1 MSRAVRYKKHF
12 TTLQIFLSIVLILLT
27 ACVAV
32 KAFFLKAPEQKV
44 DELPSQPSS
53 TGDPQLSEEEQAA
66 QEALRSHLERKGG
79 FYTIL
84 VSGSDDG
91 NGNSDTNILVAVD
104 TVNGYVY
111 GVSIPRDSKA
121 VWDGK
126 SHKIN
131 AAFGKGGMTKLAEVV
146 SDQLGIP
153 VDYTVSVD
161 LTGFEALVEAIGGV
175 YFDVPYNMDYH
186 DQYQDLVIEQEK
198 GYRKLN
204 GDDAMQVIRW
214 RKNDSNSPYGN
225 PQIGDSG
232 RMQIQQD
239 FLKAVIKQLLQLENV
254 PNLGKLAEVFRENVE
269 TDLSFE
275 NILWFGKR
283 AVIGGLSLEDVSFM
297 TMPWTG
303 IYVYSRTL
311 SAEYGRTM
319 KLDYVVPQANALL
332 DLVNDSLSPFTE
344 KFTLRDLDIMSVNAD
359 GSLASST
366 GRVED
371 SKAAAAPPVFVDP
384 YTGRIANSSE
394 STGGET
400 EENDPPAEVTSGSLT
415 VIGEATGN
423 E

>member
-1 MSRAVRYKKHF
+1 MSRAVRHKKHL

-44 DELPSQPSS
+44 DELPSQYASA
-53 TGDPQLSEEEQAA
+53 GDPQLSEEEQAA

-161 LTGFEALVEAIGGV
+161 LTGFEALVDAIGGV
-175 YFDVPYNMDYH
+175 NFDVPINMDYDDPIQNLSIH
-186 DQYQDLVIEQEK
+186 FKKGVQY
-198 GYRKLN
+198 LN
-204 GDDAMQVIRW
+204 GADAMRVVRF
-214 RKNDSNSPYGN
+214 RHNNDGTGYGSE
-225 PQIGDSG
+225 DLG
-232 RMQIQQD
+232 RMQTQQK
-239 FLKAVIKQLLQLENV
+239 FLKAVAKKMLTASNILTKIDDYAKIFNQYV
-254 PNLGKLAEVFRENVE
+254 D
-269 TDLSFE
+269 TDLSVGNLAWLGTEVLKMGVDKIDFSTLPNE
-275 NILWFGKR
+275 WR
-283 AVIGGLSLEDVSFM
+283 S
-297 TMPWTG
+297 PY
-303 IYVYSRTL
+303 IYLIPDETL
-311 SAEYGRTM
+311 T
-319 KLDYVVPQANALL
+319 
-332 DLVNDSLSPFTE
+332 LVNTYLNPY
-344 KFTLRDLDIMSVNAD
+344 
-359 GSLASST
+359 
-366 GRVED
+366 VED
-371 SKAAAAPPVFVDP
+371 R
-384 YTGRIANSSE
+384 T
-394 STGGET
+394 
-400 EENDPPAEVTSGSLT
+400 AEDLHLPS
-415 VIGEATGN
+415 
-423 E
+423 